1 MQNFRASHLFPQ
13 SSFDSTESRVTAETA
28 NVRTLEAKT
37 ARGSRQFLGLAA
49 SNWTI
54 SCVYSML
61 SVLLDVNTKRR
72 STPARL
78 TDPLYISISPD
89 HYHWDVE
96 SAAAQP

>member
-78 TDPLYISISPD
+78 TDPLYIHQITTT
-89 HYHWDVE
+89 E
-96 SAAAQP
+96 T